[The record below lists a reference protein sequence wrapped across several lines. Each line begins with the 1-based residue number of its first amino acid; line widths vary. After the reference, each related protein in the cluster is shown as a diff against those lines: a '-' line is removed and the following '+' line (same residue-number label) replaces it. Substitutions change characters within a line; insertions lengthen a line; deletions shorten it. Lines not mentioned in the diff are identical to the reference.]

1 MRKQFLVFFGG
12 CILLFGCSKSSKNEF
27 VPKDEWQKYMVNQID
42 SLLIIN
48 PTVVKNITTRDLV
61 ENEVLNLPITREKW
75 MDELGAFLMVDFS
88 TEKEKSKLQH
98 SIDSAG
104 KNSIENYYSN
114 DTNAYLQSF
123 SIHKTNNKI
132 QLLQWQLKKRT
143 FLMDRD
149 VQMSYQ
155 PLKGYRIQINENALW
170 NSPKQI
176 EIFAEIQ
183 NNNDLRR

>member
-1 MRKQFLVFFGG
+1 MRKQIFIYLGG
-12 CILLFGCSKSSKNEF
+12 CLLLFGCSKSSKNEF
-27 VPKDEWQKYMVNQID
+27 VPKDEWQKYMVGQID

-48 PTVVKNITTRDLV
+48 PTVNKNVTSKDLV
-61 ENEVLNLPITREKW
+61 ENEVLKSPISKDKW
-75 MDELGAFLMVDFS
+75 MDELGAFLMVDFIN
-88 TEKEKSKLQH
+88 EKEKSKLQH

-123 SIHKTNNKI
+123 SIHKTNNVI